1 MMNYKWKF
9 NVSDESIGLVRKL
22 ADGINS
28 RVFAGEH
35 VTISVVTVEPN
46 VKGKT
51 HSHPEEQWGILM
63 AGECTRVQGGESIPM
78 KKGDFWHTPGNVSH
92 CIVTGEKGVL
102 IIDIFAPPR
111 KEYLKPGSGY
121 GNVND

>member
-1 MMNYKWKF
+1 MSYKWKF
-9 NVSDESIGLVRKL
+9 DVNDESVGLFRKL
-22 ADGINS
+22 SDGINS
-28 RVFAGEH
+28 RIFVGEH

-63 AGECTRVQGGESIPM
+63 AGECLRIQGGESILM
-78 KKGDFWHTPGNVSH
+78 KKGNFWHTPGNVSH
-92 CIVTGEKGVL
+92 CIVTREKSAL